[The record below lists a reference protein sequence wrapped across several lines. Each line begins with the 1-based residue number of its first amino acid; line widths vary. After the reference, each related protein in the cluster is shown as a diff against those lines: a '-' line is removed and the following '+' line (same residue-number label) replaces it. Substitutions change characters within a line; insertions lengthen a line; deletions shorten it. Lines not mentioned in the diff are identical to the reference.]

1 MNLLMWIVYPSQR
14 TCQPGEAEQAASP
27 GADPVPSF
35 PRVGSGTASRESL
48 LRCRV
53 AVPAPVLQLRPGLT
67 EPQTNRSVG
76 HRRFWFDLSLV
87 WNWLNMIPLIV
98 ADWSFFGFSMLLRNF
113 RLNVERHHKS
123 IFASVWN
130 SVWPTRSL
138 EALLMPE
145 QLGFASCHAAWSEL
159 YIRAYRHVWSMM
171 LSENIGFLLVQRILF
186 AHLLAFP
193 RCLVAH
199 APSVEACTTLS
210 YEVLKSHGNCS
221 GV

>member
-1 MNLLMWIVYPSQR
+1 MPTRWSGASSVSWSRSSPIVSKSGIRNSIQRVLVTTQSGRPSSRSSAPTWTHGTTNQQVCWSQTLLIR
-14 TCQPGEAEQAASP
+14 
-27 GADPVPSF
+27 
-35 PRVGSGTASRESL
+35 
-48 LRCRV
+48 
-53 AVPAPVLQLRPGLT
+53 
-67 EPQTNRSVG
+67 
-76 HRRFWFDLSLV
+76 
-87 WNWLNMIPLIV
+87 
-98 ADWSFFGFSMLLRNF
+98 SFFGLKLIKHDTIDCSWLIFLWFQYASQELSSKCWTTSQINF
-113 RLNVERHHKS
+113 CKCLKLT
-123 IFASVWN
+123 
-130 SVWPTRSL
+130 VWPTWSL

-210 YEVLKSHGNCS
+210 CEVLKSHGNCS